1 LHVRRLNFLRSGNHS
16 DSDSWALDQ
25 TSDFDEAEA
34 PVQRVRAAIDVKH
47 VEAHRLALTSCLVE
61 YTASAATPCA
71 PASRRRCASCVS
83 KNADITIS
91 SVSRRAG
98 VTRKSIYRREDL
110 VALIRAHRPVAAVPD
125 DSPLPADTE
134 TSIVAALRARLT
146 AKDTQIAQLKAAL
159 RERDR
164 TIAALH
170 GELEKR
176 GGRTGTTVT

>member
-1 LHVRRLNFLRSGNHS
+1 VSRRVHRKRR
-16 DSDSWALDQ
+16 D
-25 TSDFDEAEA
+25 T
-34 PVQRVRAAIDVKH
+34 VRARIEK
-47 VEAHRLALTSCLVE
+47 ALREL
-61 YTASAATPCA
+61 
-71 PASRRRCASCVS
+71 R
-83 KNADITIS
+83 KQNADITIS

-110 VALIRAHRPVAAVPD
+110 VALIRAYRPVAAVPD

-176 GGRTGTTVT
+176 GGRTEKTVT